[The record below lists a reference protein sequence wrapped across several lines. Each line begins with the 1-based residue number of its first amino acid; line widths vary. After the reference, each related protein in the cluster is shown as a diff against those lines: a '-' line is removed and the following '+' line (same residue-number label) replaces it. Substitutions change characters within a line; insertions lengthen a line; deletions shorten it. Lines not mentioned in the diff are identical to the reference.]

1 MPNPTIADSL
11 PTLRKAFR
19 QKNAAWSPTTPPSVG
34 GLITIAPLVFSER
47 LRGTSIPYLQ
57 ALCRENLTLTHPD
70 EGLMQVCDRYVTLLC
85 GLMEGP
91 GEDGIKALLED
102 AAKGARGLDVAALL
116 KRNLPENQVVGRMYS
131 PACYISDSWP
141 LVLYLAYKYRHDPWL
156 ALRVNTNLGGDNVHR
171 GMIIG
176 ALLGL
181 TSDNVANQWFDQLV
195 KHEDI
200 DQEIAALI
208 DSANV

>member
-1 MPNPTIADSL
+1 
-11 PTLRKAFR
+11 
-19 QKNAAWSPTTPPSVG
+19 
-34 GLITIAPLVFSER
+34 
-47 LRGTSIPYLQ
+47 
-57 ALCRENLTLTHPD
+57 
-70 EGLMQVCDRYVTLLC
+70 
-85 GLMEGP
+85 MEGP

-102 AAKGARGLDVAALL
+102 AKGARGLDVAALL